1 MKRIS
6 SLAVGLLF
14 TGLSSAAI
22 ADIPA
27 GYKGTPFDPAKAGG
41 MFNGMPT
48 SSITT
53 AGPYPIPG
61 RLEFENHDMGGLNVA
76 YFTTDHDAFAGA
88 GYRTDDGNNEASFSA
103 TSPMPDNTY
112 DAPNGDV
119 YYDTGTALDGTTYP
133 NATVEDVYVGAVRPG
148 DWFNITVNVMTAGT
162 YQVSS
167 TWASGNGNPGKEGG
181 DGSME
186 LQVSVNGTMALDWK
200 DVFPNYNT
208 TANFHNWK
216 IYSNMGTVTL
226 QTGLQVLKF
235 LSVDPHLNMDYIQFD
250 LVGADGGLVS
260 GGSGSTAGSGASSG
274 SATTGTST
282 SGASSGTVAGTGTGA
297 GSSGTVVA
305 STGLSS
311 GATVGESGS
320 PASGSSAGGTVGG
333 TSGASSVNPGTGVG
347 SVSGSNGATAGT
359 GGGSAGT
366 GVRANTSTAS
376 SKGCAV
382 GAFSDARLSSWAWA
396 FGMAAALM
404 VGRSRRA
411 RSRRP
416 Q

>member
-1 MKRIS
+1 MKRI
-6 SLAVGLLF
+6 SLAVGLLL
-14 TGLSSAAI
+14 TGLTTAT

-48 SSITT
+48 TSITT

-133 NATVEDVYVGAVRPG
+133 NATTEDVYVGAVRPG
-148 DWFNITVNVMTAGT
+148 DWFNITVDVMTAGT

-181 DGSME
+181 DGAME
-186 LQVSVNGTMALDWK
+186 LQISVNGTMALDWK
-200 DVFPNYNT
+200 DVLPNYNT

-216 IYSNMGTVTL
+216 IYSDMGTVTL

-235 LSVDPHLNMDYIQFD
+235 LSVDPHLNMDYIRFD

-260 GGSGSTAGSGASSG
+260 GGSGSTAASGASSG
-274 SATTGTST
+274 SATTGSST
-282 SGASSGTVAGTGTGA
+282 GGASSGTVGSTGAGT

-305 STGLSS
+305 SSGMSS
-311 GATVGESGS
+311 GTPVAESGS
-320 PASGSSAGGTVGG
+320 PASGSSAGGTVEGS
-333 TSGASSVNPGTGVG
+333 SGVLANSGTGAG

-359 GGGSAGT
+359 GGGSTGT
-366 GVRANTSTAS
+366 AVRANTSSSS

-382 GAFSDARLSSWAWA
+382 GGFSDARSSSLAWA

-404 VGRSRRA
+404 LGRSRRA

>member
-1 MKRIS
+1 MKRIP
-6 SLAVGLLF
+6 LAVGLLF
-14 TGLSSAAI
+14 TGLSSTAA

-103 TSPMPDNTY
+103 TSPMADNTY

-133 NATVEDVYVGAVRPG
+133 NATTEDVYVGAVRPG

-167 TWASGNGNPGKEGG
+167 TWASGNGTPGKEGG
-181 DGSME
+181 DGAME
-186 LQVSVNGTMALDWK
+186 LQISVNGTMALDWK

-235 LSVDPHLNMDYIQFD
+235 LSVDPHLNMDYIRFD

-260 GGSGSTAGSGASSG
+260 GGSGSTAASGASSG

-282 SGASSGTVAGTGTGA
+282 SVGSSGTVSTTGAGA

-305 STGLSS
+305 STGTSS

-320 PASGSSAGGTVGG
+320 PASGSSAGTVEGSSGVSANAGT
-333 TSGASSVNPGTGVG
+333 AVG
-347 SVSGSNGATAGT
+347 SVSGSNGEAAGT

-366 GVRANTSTAS
+366 AVRANTSTSS

-382 GAFSDARLSSWAWA
+382 GVFSDSRSSRLAWA
-396 FGMAAALM
+396 FGMAAALL

-411 RSRRP
+411 RSRRC